1 MKLSLR
7 DLVKAVIKHLLFV
20 CGALGVWHRWR
31 NREHLTV
38 LMLHRVLPRGSP
50 EYANSE
56 QDYVVS
62 LEFLE
67 PLLRF
72 VERYYSPISVDQ
84 LRDAL
89 NGRGHLPPC
98 PLLVTF
104 DDGWAD
110 NLQYAM
116 PAFANRQAKPLVFVA
131 TEVLDESAARWW
143 ADAVVELKLDPA
155 GTRYRQLEQR
165 LGEQRVGESSSGP
178 ATQADATSAT
188 RFYSLLAA
196 VARLAAGD
204 RNELLEGLVR
214 YRPAQRQMVSWEQAA
229 ELAEQGFA
237 LGGHSHQHVPLTY
250 HPMMRSDLA
259 TSAQKLRSI
268 RGCPPLLAMSFPHG
282 RYDSAVVQAA
292 VETGFDLLFTS
303 DPILNQVVPRAAAT
317 STPLLGRVGI
327 ADASMTDGR
336 GRFLESALAAS
347 LFFRARGRLSA
358 EPAEEGPGRPFGR

>member
-20 CGALGVWHRWR
+20 CGVLGVWHRWR

-38 LMLHRVLPRGSP
+38 LMLHRVLPRRSP
-50 EYANSE
+50 EYASSE

-72 VERYYSPISVDQ
+72 IDRYYSPISVDQ

-89 NGRGHLPPC
+89 NGRGQLPPC

-110 NLQYAM
+110 NLQYAV

-131 TEVLDESAARWW
+131 TEVLDESAVRWW

-155 GTRYRQLEQR
+155 GTRYQQLER
-165 LGEQRVGESSSGP
+165 RVAELSSGP
-178 ATQADATSAT
+178 DTKADATSSAT

-196 VARLAAGD
+196 VARLAAVD
-204 RNELLEGLVR
+204 RNELLDGLVR
-214 YRPAQRQMVSWEQAA
+214 YRPARRQMVSWEQAA
-229 ELAEQGFA
+229 ELAGHGFA

-250 HPMMRSDLA
+250 HPMMRTDLA

-292 VETGFDLLFTS
+292 VDVGFDLLFTS
-303 DPILNQVVPRAAAT
+303 DPILNRVVPRAAAT
-317 STPLLGRVGI
+317 STTLLGRVGI
-327 ADASMTDGR
+327 ADASMIGGR

-358 EPAEEGPGRPFGR
+358 EPAGEEQSRPSGR